1 MSFSQG
7 ATGLSHMP
15 SCFESMLNDSRVS
28 AGEPGV
34 SGVDWDISVFWN
46 GGTTPGAPLQFHVE
60 ITSS

>member
-1 MSFSQG
+1 
-7 ATGLSHMP
+7 MP

-46 GGTTPGAPLQFHVE
+46 GGTIPGAPLQFHVE